1 MYVIDKIKEVPK
13 IVWIAIIAASIVL
26 GIAIWRDLSSSRY
39 EPVVINQK
47 TEYYENKKGE
57 LVLRGK
63 LSFGGNSDY
72 FLGIMGIVK
81 VRSSV
86 RTMVIDLPS
95 PETMMSLNKSS
106 APSAPFLPSAR
117 MG

>member
-1 MYVIDKIKEVPK
+1 MMQIVFQERIQKQVKKTVPSLFQRRRGNLMRGT
-13 IVWIAIIAASIVL
+13 IS
-26 GIAIWRDLSSSRY
+26 
-39 EPVVINQK
+39 PVMS
-47 TEYYENKKGE
+47 ENKKGE

-63 LSFGGNSDY
+63 LSFSGNSDY

-95 PETMMSLNKSS
+95 SETMMSLNKSS